1 MWFKNL
7 RLYCL
12 TQPFDLSPEEFEN
25 QLAEN
30 AFVPC
35 ANYEK
40 SRIGWVSP
48 IGNAAAASDEE
59 SNDAAMVPMYTHTVG
74 DYIMLCAQKQD
85 RLLPASVV
93 REATLEKIAEL
104 ETRQARKIYRKEK
117 SEIQDDVFNALL
129 PKAFTRSTQVHAY
142 ISRSEKLL
150 VVNAASAPKAEEF
163 LNLLRDTLGSFP
175 VALPDSKRAPS
186 DVLTRW
192 LKDQKATDK
201 FEINDDCELFNPKD
215 QTNVVRC
222 KGQDLV
228 GDEIQAHLDAGKQV
242 KQLGVLWNN
251 LLSCII
257 TDDLSIKRLRFED
270 MQEEA
275 DNVADGFAGGSE
287 AESAAQ
293 KFDQDFALMT
303 LGLSSFFKSLFPA
316 FGGLEDPRNKVLPDN
331 RKKELI

>member
-12 TQPFDLSPEEFEN
+12 TQPFALSAEEFAT

-35 ANYEK
+35 ANHEK

-48 IGNAAAASDEE
+48 LGNAAPVGEDGEAVA
-59 SNDAAMVPMYTHTVG
+59 PMLTHAVG

-93 REATLEKIAEL
+93 REATAAKIAEL

-117 SEIQDDVFNALL
+117 AEIQDNMFNALL
-129 PKAFTRSTQVHAY
+129 PKAFTRSTQIHAY
-142 ISRSEKLL
+142 ISLSEKLL
-150 VVNAASAPKAEEF
+150 VVNTASAPKAEEF

-175 VALPDSKRAPS
+175 VSLPDSKRAPS
-186 DVLTRW
+186 AVMTRW
-192 LKDQKATDK
+192 LQEQKASDK
-201 FEINDDCELFNPKD
+201 FTINDDVELLNPKD

-228 GDEIQAHLDAGKQV
+228 SDEIKAHLDAGKQV

-251 LLSCII
+251 LLSCVIA
-257 TDDLSIKRLRFED
+257 DDLSIKRLRFEE
-270 MQEEA
+270 MKEEA
-275 DNVADGFAGGSE
+275 DSFE
-287 AESAAQ
+287 EESAAQ
-293 KFDQDFALMT
+293 KFDQEFVLMT
-303 LGLSSFFKSLFPA
+303 LELSNFFVSLFKA

-331 RKKELI
+331 RKKEPQ

>member
-12 TQPFDLSPEEFEN
+12 TQPFDLSLEEFAT
-25 QLAEN
+25 QLAGN

-48 IGNAAAASDEE
+48 LGSAAPELDSKGDAAAPMFTH
-59 SNDAAMVPMYTHTVG
+59 AMG
-74 DYIMLCAQKQD
+74 DYILICAQKQD
-85 RLLPASVV
+85 RLLPSSVV
-93 REATLEKIAEL
+93 REATEAKIAEL

-117 SEIQDDVFNALL
+117 SEIQNNVFNALL
-129 PKAFTRSTQVHAY
+129 PKAFTRSTRIYAY
-142 ISRSEKLL
+142 LSRSEKLL
-150 VVNAASAPKAEEF
+150 VVNAASATKAEEL

-175 VALPDSKRAPS
+175 VALPDSKRAPAM
-186 DVLTRW
+186 VMTRW
-192 LKDQKATDK
+192 LKEQKASHK
-201 FEINDDCELFNPKD
+201 FQINDDCELLNPKD

-257 TDDLSIKRLRFED
+257 TDDLGIKRLRFED
-270 MQEEA
+270 MKEEA
-275 DNVADGFAGGSE
+275 DSIEDGFAEGAE
-287 AESAAQ
+287 KESAAQ
-293 KFDQDFALMT
+293 QFDQDFALMT

-316 FGGLEDPRNKVLPDN
+316 FGGLEDPRNKVLPDK
-331 RKKELI
+331 RKREPG